1 VTIYSSEAVDLLSTV
16 VRNVL
21 IILRG
26 VDNNVLIYLKYLRN
40 ILYLPF

>member
-1 VTIYSSEAVDLLSTV
+1 VTIYSSETVDLLSTV

-26 VDNNVLIYLKYLRN
+26 VDNNALIYLKYLRN